1 MLDDKEPGKDIFLY
15 LETLAGAAADRNRIP
30 VIYRLALIR
39 YYASLNSLGE
49 QQKELAEQILPGL
62 LDEGLSFPYYKN
74 LAQFIPVPQEVL
86 DKESVM
92 FRGDRDVSYEIRMR
106 ILPEETE
113 FRTEQLR
120 NMFLDLFVRQ
130 EILFAGESWEY
141 EIRETGSSEVLQR
154 GEIRSSEENS
164 GTEKDGVK
172 QHSRFACLNSMTKSL
187 ARKDEK
193 TLRAEMESFAAEE
206 DLAAELF
213 GL

>member
-1 MLDDKEPGKDIFLY
+1 
-15 LETLAGAAADRNRIP
+15 
-30 VIYRLALIR
+30 
-39 YYASLNSLGE
+39 
-49 QQKELAEQILPGL
+49 
-62 LDEGLSFPYYKN
+62 
-74 LAQFIPVPQEVL
+74 
-86 DKESVM
+86 M

>member
-1 MLDDKEPGKDIFLY
+1 M
-15 LETLAGAAADRNRIP
+15 
-30 VIYRLALIR
+30 
-39 YYASLNSLGE
+39 
-49 QQKELAEQILPGL
+49 
-62 LDEGLSFPYYKN
+62 
-74 LAQFIPVPQEVL
+74 
-86 DKESVM
+86 
-92 FRGDRDVSYEIRMR
+92 
-106 ILPEETE
+106 
-113 FRTEQLR
+113 
-120 NMFLDLFVRQ
+120 
-130 EILFAGESWEY
+130 
-141 EIRETGSSEVLQR
+141 LQR